1 MQATK
6 LMTAVVILACGQALA
21 GGMESI
27 MVSQPNF
34 SGFWAGVGGSY
45 LYSSLSGRT
54 NITKSSQ
61 VPATAQYLVNDNI
74 TNHMSPVVNAGF
86 LKAVNSDYLA
96 GIKGI
101 YKYIGQEQLDQTW
114 SGTFNDGTYQS
125 AGLRTKFVQDFYLLA
140 VGAYQF
146 ENWLVYAGAG
156 PTWSTV
162 RVDLNGQVLPV
173 SAVNFLPVNISQSK
187 TMIGGGGQVG
197 FEYMLPHCFTVDISY
212 NFSATPNQT
221 IPDLNFQALSNNN
234 YTTFSQRISVVEQGI
249 NITVNKYFWG

>member
-1 MQATK
+1 MQK
-6 LMTAVVILACGQALA
+6 IGQLVRSFLVLSCGQAFA
-21 GGMESI
+21 GGMANVVI
-27 MVSQPNF
+27 DQPNF

-61 VPATAQYLVNDNI
+61 IPATAQYLVNDNL
-74 TNHMSPVVNAGF
+74 TNHMSPVVNLGY
-86 LKAVNSDYLA
+86 LKALNNDYLV

-114 SGTFNDGTYQS
+114 SGTFSDGTYQS

-140 VGAYQF
+140 TGAYQF
-146 ENWLVYAGAG
+146 DHWLVYAGAG

-173 SAVNFLPVNISQSK
+173 NNVNFVPVNLSQSK
-187 TMIGGGGQVG
+187 TIIGGGGQIG

-212 NFSATPNQT
+212 SFSATPNQT
-221 IPDLNFQALSNNN
+221 IPELNFQALSANN
-234 YTTFSQRISVVEQGI
+234 
-249 NITVNKYFWG
+249 